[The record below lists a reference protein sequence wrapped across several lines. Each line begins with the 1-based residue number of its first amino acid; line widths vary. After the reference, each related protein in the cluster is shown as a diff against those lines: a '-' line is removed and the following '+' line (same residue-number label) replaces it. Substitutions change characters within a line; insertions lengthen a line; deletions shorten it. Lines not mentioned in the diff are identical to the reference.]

1 MKPFNESLKTVYKL
15 VYGHDLKIDIYGKPH
30 PNSFNFA
37 KDQLESI
44 SGPVDKVVMIG
55 DNVEADIIGPLE
67 LGWDTI
73 LVKTGV
79 NKHDHPHS
87 TINSENI
94 FDGVKQ
100 YL

>member
-1 MKPFNESLKTVYKL
+1 
-15 VYGHDLKIDIYGKPH
+15 
-30 PNSFNFA
+30 
-37 KDQLESI
+37 
-44 SGPVDKVVMIG
+44 MIG

-87 TINSENI
+87 TINSDNI
-94 FDGVKQ
+94 LDGVKM